1 MACRHSLKKKKGM
14 QKGGGGVADLHKE
27 TDEKFNKSAV
37 HVKKEKRKKKKEKR
51 KKKKEKRKKKK
62 EKRNSEFCPVNQY
75 KNSEYTKNSRSI

>member
-51 KKKKEKRKKKK
+51 
-62 EKRNSEFCPVNQY
+62 NSEFCPVNQY

>member
-27 TDEKFNKSAV
+27 TDEKFNKSAL
-37 HVKKEKRKKKKEKR
+37 HVKKEKR

>member
-1 MACRHSLKKKKGM
+1 MACRHSLKKKKKKKGM

-51 KKKKEKRKKKK
+51 KKKKKK
-62 EKRNSEFCPVNQY
+62 ETANCPVNQY